1 MLTNKKKLVLI
12 ILLFFITSCWV
23 SKNEVINQQNIIKKV
38 EHIKWGKDKSIGWE
52 AVKKNSKTVSE
63 SKSGLN
69 FNN

>member
-12 ILLFFITSCWV
+12 MLLFLITSCWV
-23 SKNEVINQQNIIKKV
+23 SKNETKNQQNITKKV

-52 AVKKNSKTVSE
+52 AVEKNSKTVSS
-63 SKSGLN
+63 SKSGLK